1 MNTDSYTLIP
11 SGELA
16 AFLDGALAGIAADID
31 ARRPPKLAQ
40 VVLGGG
46 YGRGEG
52 GVLHTPQGDRP
63 YNDLDIFVFSD
74 GADRNERR
82 EIAGSI
88 AEISARWEVKLGVAV
103 DFSPVKELSSLHGVS
118 STLMFQEL
126 RRGWKPIWGDAG
138 FEKYIPELDAAQLPV
153 TEAVRL
159 LLNRGMGLVLAGEA
173 LKDGGDG
180 DFIVR
185 NLNKSVLGG
194 GDALLIASGE
204 YRWSGVDRVEE
215 FRRYTAEN
223 GMPPETAEHYAAAFR
238 YKTEPHPHL
247 PDDPWAEWKNCRRF
261 FLGAARRVAGCA
273 DGAAPGVIEA
283 GLHRIAEKERSVKN
297 LLRWLRRRGGYRP
310 PRTMFDAPVVTV
322 AGMLCRLLAES
333 DECPRCPENI
343 RRLWGYF
350 N

>member
-1 MNTDSYTLIP
+1 MNDKKYTLIP
-11 SGELA
+11 SGELT
-16 AFLDGALAGIAADID
+16 AFLDQALAGIAAEIEELH
-31 ARRPPKLAQ
+31 PPKLAQ

-52 GVLHTPQGDRP
+52 GVLHTPQGDRL

-74 GADRNERR
+74 GAARSERR
-82 EIAGSI
+82 EIEKTI
-88 AEISARWEVKLGVAV
+88 AEISARWAEKLGVAV
-103 DFSPVKELSSLHGVS
+103 DFSPVKELSSLRGVS

-126 RRGWKPIWGDAG
+126 RRGWKPIWGGDG
-138 FEKYIPELDAAQLPV
+138 FENHIPELDAAQLPV

-159 LLNRGMGLVLAGEA
+159 LLNRGMGLLLAGEA

-194 GDALLIASGE
+194 GDALLIASGR

-215 FRRYTAEN
+215 FRRYAAEN
-223 GMPPETAEHYAAAFR
+223 GMPPETAEYYAAAFR

-247 PDDPWAEWKNCRRF
+247 PDDPWVEWRNCRRF
-261 FLGAARRVAGCA
+261 FIGAARRVAGCA
-273 DGAAPGVIEA
+273 DGAAPGEIEA
-283 GLHRIAEKERSVKN
+283 GLHRIAQKERSVKN

-310 PRTMFDAPVVTV
+310 PCAIFDAPVVTV
-322 AGMLCRLLAES
+322 AGMLCRMLAATE
-333 DECPRCPENI
+333 ECPRCPENI